1 MVRSFPI
8 GLEPAPGE
16 ALDSWIEALCHRMS
30 TSWGDVAGALGLLT
44 KGPGSTP
51 WLARLSQEQL
61 EALSLATGY
70 GRPRL
75 DAMTLT
81 RYDGKAVCLHPSTN
95 AVDRAFPWSR
105 ARFSRFCPQCLQSSG
120 GRWQLFWRL
129 GWAFACLEHHCL
141 LADECPQCQQRQRT
155 RPTPSDV
162 IPNPGH
168 CASQAVNASGRAP
181 ARCSADLAAVTTL
194 QLPDTHPALI
204 AQRTIID
211 LIDSATAAFGIYR
224 ERPVAGPDALADI
237 RAVAGRILAYA
248 NDGELA
254 ARIPPDVHRAYR
266 ELRSRSSPITSGI
279 GKNTKPGLQA
289 PATAVTAAVG
299 VTAAMDIL
307 AAPDIAA
314 AASQMRWLVGGAR
327 ARGLTVNATTI
338 GWGKGTTP
346 TLTAAQLTTLAP
358 LLKPGDQLRYHV
370 GNRLPAKPSRPEA
383 ASAALA
389 ARLPGSLWPEWSV
402 RLRPPQADHRFFG
415 AALMCA
421 VLLVDTRNSWGRA
434 AELLG
439 SQIWYSTAQRAVARL
454 NALPCWPTI
463 REALTR
469 LADHLYRT
477 TSPIDYRRR
486 RTLDYSTLLPDD
498 IWKRICRNASQHPG
512 GTVKATLARTHLYTA
527 VSGNPARQA
536 PWFTPALTVGTS
548 AFPIRL
554 TPEVAT
560 GLHEQAATFL
570 DDHRIDEP
578 VHWSP
583 SADILAGLDLP
594 GIDPDAVNIAAL
606 HRLTRQQLSIGAIAA
621 RLDVSSESVGYIL
634 TRAPAPDPARTK
646 AQQRCRAEPIA
657 RLERFLGRE
666 RFMDLYLRQGMSLRD
681 IAALYSTS
689 RQTVTRLAQR
699 YQIEALA
706 PGRRRRHP
714 EVERAWIYTEYIVK
728 QRSLPELAADK
739 AMSTTS
745 MRRWARF
752 HGIAC
757 RGPGGPSHRAYRAE
771 RIVARTA
778 PRILEPALRGI
789 GGTRRLAQFA
799 AASQYTN
806 LAAAASALQVPP
818 SRLSTQI
825 RRLAQELGSP
835 LINPARRA
843 RSMTLTP
850 HGRAVLAAYLDWAPR
865 PSDLPDAHT
874 DRNSAHGTDA
884 TCTQ

>member
-8 GLEPAPGE
+8 RLEPAPGE
-16 ALDSWIEALCHRMS
+16 ALDSWIEALCHQMS
-30 TSWGDVAGALGLLT
+30 TSWGDVAGALGLLAN
-44 KGPGSTP
+44 GPGSAP

-61 EALSLATGY
+61 QAVSFATGY
-70 GRPRL
+70 GRARV
-75 DAMTLT
+75 DAMTLA

-95 AVDRAFPWSR
+95 AVGRAFPWSR
-105 ARFSRFCPQCLQSSG
+105 ARFSRFCPQCLQRSG

-141 LADECPQCQQRQRT
+141 LADECPQCRQRQRV
-155 RPTPSDV
+155 RPSPSDV
-162 IPNPGH
+162 TPNPGH
-168 CASQAVNASGRAP
+168 CASQAVTASGRAP
-181 ARCSADLAAVTTL
+181 ARCDADLTAMTTL
-194 QLPDTHPALI
+194 QLPDAHPALI
-204 AQRTIID
+204 AQRTITD
-211 LIDSATAAFGIYR
+211 LFDSATATFGIYR

-237 RAVAGRILAYA
+237 RAVAGRVLAYA
-248 NDGELA
+248 NDSELA
-254 ARIPPDVHRAYR
+254 ARIPADIHRAYR
-266 ELRSRSSPITSGI
+266 ELRSRSNSTTPGAD
-279 GKNTKPGLQA
+279 KNTKPGLQA

-314 AASQMRWLVGGAR
+314 AASQMGWLVGGAR

-338 GWGKGTTP
+338 GWGRGTTS
-346 TLTAAQLTTLAP
+346 TLTAAQLATLAP
-358 LLKPGDQLRYHV
+358 FLKPGDQLRYRV

-389 ARLPGSLWPEWSV
+389 AQLPGWLWPEWSA

-439 SQIWYSTAQRAVARL
+439 SQIWHSTAQRTVGRL

-498 IWKRICRNASQHPG
+498 AWKRICRNAAQHPG
-512 GTVKATLARTHLYTA
+512 GSVKATLARTHLYA
-527 VSGNPARQA
+527 AISGNSARQA
-536 PWFTPALTVGTS
+536 PWFTPALTAGTN

-554 TPEVAT
+554 TPELAL
-560 GLHEQAATFL
+560 GLNEQAASFL
-570 DDHRIDEP
+570 RDHQIDEP

-583 SADILAGLDLP
+583 PADILAGLDLP
-594 GIDPDAVNIAAL
+594 GIEPATVNIDTL

-621 RLDVSSESVGYIL
+621 RLNVSSESVGYIL
-634 TRAPAPDPARTK
+634 TRSPAPDPARTK
-646 AQQRCRAEPIA
+646 AQQRCRAEPISK
-657 RLERFLGRE
+657 LERCLGRE
-666 RFMDLYLRQGMSLRD
+666 RFMDLYFRQGMSLRD
-681 IAALYSTS
+681 IAALYGTS

-699 YQIEALA
+699 YQIELLP
-706 PGRRRRHP
+706 PGRRRRHL
-714 EVERAWIYTEYIVK
+714 EVERAWIYTEYVVK

-745 MRRWARF
+745 MSRWARF

-757 RGPGGPSHRAYRAE
+757 RSPGGPSHRAYRPE
-771 RIVARTA
+771 RLAAHTA
-778 PRILEPALRGI
+778 PPVLEPALRGI
-789 GGTRRLAQFA
+789 GGMRRLAQFA
-799 AASQYTN
+799 AASRYTN

-818 SRLSTQI
+818 SRLSNQI

-843 RSMTLTP
+843 RAMTLTP
-850 HGRAVLAAYLDWAPR
+850 HGRAVLAAYLDWAPWPAGSV
-865 PSDLPDAHT
+865 PSL
-874 DRNSAHGTDA
+874 HGP
-884 TCTQ
+884 